1 MPPLPAGPAATP
13 LDSLPPP
20 LVWPPLHEVELR
32 VRTAHPGEPRRVLV
46 SDRPSERREK
56 GPRESARGRER
67 AR

>member
-1 MPPLPAGPAATP
+1 MPTGASPIT

-20 LVWPPLHEVELR
+20 LVWTPLHEAELR
-32 VRTAHPGEPRRVLV
+32 ARTVHPGEPRRVLV
-46 SDRPSERREK
+46 SDRPSDRRET